1 MKPNFFVFTIVFAET
16 ALERVP
22 PELCNEPLVVS
33 AARKRGKK
41 PEEMLLDWG
50 VHSAVMKRLEDW
62 RRRGRPDQVYKFLSL
77 CQESLAN
84 QNGGLRLFVHT
95 RDNEVV
101 SINPKTRLPGFY
113 PAFEGLLEDLY
124 RKRVIESQGRKLLWL
139 KQQTLAELLDEL
151 GGKFAV
157 LDPGAKEALKG
168 LKGFDGA
175 IIGGFPEGSF
185 SDPLDGLPRF
195 TLGERSLSPAAVAC
209 EVLGALP

>member
-1 MKPNFFVFTIVFAET
+1 M
-16 ALERVP
+16 ERVP

-84 QNGGLRLFVHT
+84 QSGELRVFVHT

-113 PAFEGLLEDLY
+113 PAFFISISMPGVSQVLS
-124 RKRVIESQGRKLLWL
+124 RVAVPVLPGRLFLISH
-139 KQQTLAELLDEL
+139 T
-151 GGKFAV
+151 
-157 LDPGAKEALKG
+157 
-168 LKGFDGA
+168 
-175 IIGGFPEGSF
+175 
-185 SDPLDGLPRF
+185 
-195 TLGERSLSPAAVAC
+195 VAC
-209 EVLGALP
+209 RAVSASARSCPATGPAGSLVDWRPCFAQGINAY